1 VFVPLAA
8 LDLTVLTVWLVFLAG
23 ITLPIWYRAP
33 RQTFGNGGT
42 AYGVQLGYFPNG
54 PHGHPGYGLY
64 VDTLPTA
71 LLAAT
76 ILLTLFLLFN
86 YVLVATAR
94 ARHHRPHAAARPGRP
109 AQGGK
114 GGAQPSRPA
123 ARGQPRLVPGRYGR
137 GAQAGVTSR
146 SEISLRPGGLR

>member
-94 ARHHRPHAAARPGRP
+94 AHATIARTLLHAPEDPLREAKEVLSRPGP
-109 AQGGK
+109 
-114 GGAQPSRPA
+114 
-123 ARGQPRLVPGRYGR
+123 LHEVNPGEFIPNG
-137 GAQAGVTSR
+137 
-146 SEISLRPGGLR
+146 P